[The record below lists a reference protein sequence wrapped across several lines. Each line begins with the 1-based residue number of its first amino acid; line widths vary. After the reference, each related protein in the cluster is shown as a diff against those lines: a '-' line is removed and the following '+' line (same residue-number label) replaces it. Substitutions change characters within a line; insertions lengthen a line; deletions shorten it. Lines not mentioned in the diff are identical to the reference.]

1 MRRAPSITSMIR
13 LSLRMVPTP
22 IFDFLTSPIHC
33 CQKLYACSMLIGV
46 KDSEGDDCS
55 GVRADCVSRL
65 FVGSLAIIESASTP
79 KTTFEDLRDASYAV
93 DVEYAAALLSGPAL

>member
-1 MRRAPSITSMIR
+1 
-13 LSLRMVPTP
+13 
-22 IFDFLTSPIHC
+22 
-33 CQKLYACSMLIGV
+33 MLIGV

-93 DVEYAAALLSGPAL
+93 DVEYAAALLSGPALTLPTTLISVGGLSWGDSL

>member
-46 KDSEGDDCS
+46 KDSEGEDC
-55 GVRADCVSRL
+55 ASRL